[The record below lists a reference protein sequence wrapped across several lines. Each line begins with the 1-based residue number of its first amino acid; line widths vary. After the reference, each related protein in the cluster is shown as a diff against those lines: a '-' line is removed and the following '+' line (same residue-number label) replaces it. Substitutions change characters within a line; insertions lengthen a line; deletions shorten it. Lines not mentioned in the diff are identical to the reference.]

1 MMSANDTEVDTRLV
15 EWAHLLDAGVDES
28 ALAARRETSGS
39 DPGTESGRDR
49 DRELDRGEDA
59 R

>member
-1 MMSANDTEVDTRLV
+1 MSANDTEVDTRLV

-28 ALAARRETSGS
+28 ALAARRETPGS
-39 DPGTESGRDR
+39 DPGSDPDRDR
-49 DRELDRGEDA
+49 DRDWTRGEDG